1 MKPLYTIT
9 ADVSV
14 GIYDNCVQVAR
25 IYADKIVCVLPYVKW
40 TGNTG
45 GYAEKREVIR
55 VKSIV
60 DKVIDAMGDGCED
73 SAWSEIDR
81 YFD

>member
-14 GIYDNCVQVAR
+14 GIYDNCMEIAR
-25 IYADKIVCVLPYVKW
+25 IYTDKIVCIRPYVKW
-40 TGNTG
+40 AGNTG

-60 DKVIDAMGDGCED
+60 DKVIEAMEDGCED
-73 SAWSEIDR
+73 SAWAAIDR

>member
-14 GIYDNCVQVAR
+14 GIYENCVETAR
-25 IYADKIVCVLPYVKW
+25 IYADKIVCIRLYVKW

-60 DKVIDAMGDGCED
+60 DKVIAAMDDGCED
-73 SAWSEIDR
+73 SAWAVIDR

>member
-1 MKPLYTIT
+1 MKTLYTIT

-14 GIYDNCVQVAR
+14 GIYENCVETAR
-25 IYADKIVCVLPYVKW
+25 IYADKIVCVRPYIKW
-40 TGNTG
+40 AGNTG

-55 VKSIV
+55 VKSVV
-60 DKVIDAMGDGCED
+60 DKVIAAMDDGCED

>member
-14 GIYDNCVQVAR
+14 GIYDNCQQVAR
-25 IYADKIVCVLPYVKW
+25 IYADKIVCVLPYIKW
-40 TGNTG
+40 AGNTG

-60 DKVIDAMGDGCED
+60 DKVIEAMADGCED